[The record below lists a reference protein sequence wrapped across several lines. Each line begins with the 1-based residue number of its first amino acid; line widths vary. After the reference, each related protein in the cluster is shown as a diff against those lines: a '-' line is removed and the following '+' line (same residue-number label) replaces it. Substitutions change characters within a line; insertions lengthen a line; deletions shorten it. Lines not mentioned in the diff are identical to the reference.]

1 MSKLERKHL
10 KVFAKD
16 ASLDEVNQ
24 FGAIKVETKDI
35 EEIQA
40 LEAWNDGWT
49 KNIVGTNL
57 FPTLQARN
65 GVDYVLSYQTAYILQ
80 EGIPEWDNTTEY
92 NVGSV
97 VKVFDGTTAR
107 LYTSLQDNNIGN
119 VITRQEYWKL
129 INPDVDYNKLI
140 IDTLK
145 LIYPVG
151 ATYMTSNN
159 TCPMGALFGT
169 WELVASGKALW
180 TGNGSNGGETI
191 SAGLPN
197 ITGYANVESNNLDE
211 GGSLYHDWSS
221 RGVHSGT
228 GGAYQKTLRIDA
240 SRSNSIYG
248 RSTTV
253 QPPAY
258 VVNVYRRV
266 S

>member
-80 EGIPEWDNTTEY
+80 EGIPEWNNTTEY

-119 VITRQEYWKL
+119 VVTRQEYWKL

-197 ITGYANVESNNLDE
+197 ITGRFATSDRGHSYDGALYPIWGAENRGDNN
-211 GGSLYHDWSS
+211 GK
-221 RGVHSGT
+221 T
-228 GGAYQKTLRIDA
+228 GYWIALDA
-240 SRSNSIYG
+240 SLSNSIYG